1 MAVVDLKVPKRT
13 KRGLP
18 LDQASGTARFFGRMV
33 REIESDLGGHRMLSR
48 IQRELLHAFAG
59 AATQIQYLN
68 GRRIVPVRTRS
79 IIRATPRDDHVS
91 AVCGALRLVGRIKA
105 VQELAW
111 VAPFVVSKTSGIISS
126 PVPADKLDTTQA
138 FYNWGGWGGPFG
150 PGGREW

>member
-18 LDQASGTARFFGRMV
+18 LDQASGAARFFGRRG

-79 IIRATPRDDHVS
+79 IIRATLAMIMSMRF
-91 AVCGALRLVGRIKA
+91 AVHCGLSVGSRPCRSWRGSRRSLFRKH
-105 VQELAW
+105 
-111 VAPFVVSKTSGIISS
+111 
-126 PVPADKLDTTQA
+126 
-138 FYNWGGWGGPFG
+138 
-150 PGGREW
+150 PG